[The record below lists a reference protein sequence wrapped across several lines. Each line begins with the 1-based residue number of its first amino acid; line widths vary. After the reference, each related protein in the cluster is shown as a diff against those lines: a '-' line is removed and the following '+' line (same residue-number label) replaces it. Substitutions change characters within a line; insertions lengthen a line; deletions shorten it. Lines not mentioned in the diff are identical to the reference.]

1 MSTKSSWM
9 TLKFR
14 GVVDVIRASR
24 FQLSHGGGF
33 KRNTPI
39 VTVSKV
45 GNSYWMQPGI
55 QFFSTKRNTSTHAN
69 RLKNDEAQPEAP
81 DSKIFAF
88 TSWVK
93 WVLCSL
99 LSFMLPF
106 WRQNWAKLQRIEE
119 EAEFVIEEAEK
130 VAEVIEKV
138 AEEAEK
144 VSENIAEKLPE
155 DAKLKKAALVVEN
168 VSKQVA
174 HDAQITEQFIHKIEE
189 VADDIEDLE
198 SFVERVIDKIV
209 KKKDTGKN

>member
-69 RLKNDEAQPEAP
+69 R
-81 DSKIFAF
+81 
-88 TSWVK
+88 VK